1 MTNNYIDHEVLWEIT
16 AANSHQ
22 FEEQILKRTDS
33 ILMQTVQLM
42 LQNKLSLS
50 IV

>member
-1 MTNNYIDHEVLWEIT
+1 MSKDYIDHEVLWEIT
-16 AANSHQ
+16 ANSHQ
-22 FEEQILKRTDS
+22 FEEQTLKRTDL